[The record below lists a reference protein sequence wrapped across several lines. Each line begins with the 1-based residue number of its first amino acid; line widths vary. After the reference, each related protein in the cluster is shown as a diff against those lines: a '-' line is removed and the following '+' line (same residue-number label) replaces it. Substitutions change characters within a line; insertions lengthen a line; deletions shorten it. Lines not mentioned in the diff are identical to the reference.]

1 MMGPMLSGLQE
12 APATGRIGG
21 RMPSADFDAPM
32 DAKGTNLI
40 SAVVIAFAGG
50 VLLHVALALVPL
62 SVKERV
68 PLPRTGV

>member
-1 MMGPMLSGLQE
+1 
-12 APATGRIGG
+12 
-21 RMPSADFDAPM
+21 MPSADFDAPM